1 MSIAATVCAASTA
14 RTQSLDFFLGAG
26 PDDAQT
32 LLGYYMEPLVMGFSY
47 GMSNGWANSARSHKF
62 LGFDLT
68 VSASFAP
75 IPLSRE
81 YFIFNPSEYSNVT
94 VAGEG
99 NRIPTIMGPSGGDG
113 PELIFSYKD
122 ENTGNTF
129 TTSFRPEGLGL
140 KSQIGFNAVP
150 TPMVQLS
157 IGTFANTDLI
167 IRYAPEI
174 SAGNFSSQLFGLGIK
189 HDIKQWIPV
198 LRRMPL
204 DLAILG
210 AFSGFD
216 NRLDLQDS
224 GMEGTEQSATFNV
237 NNWTVQGMISKKI
250 SILTF
255 YGSVGYSAVC
265 TGLKLNGTYTLTDT
279 DYPEVSATFH
289 NPVDLTYE
297 QSSWR
302 ATAGLRVKAGFITL
316 HGDYTLQQYPLIS
329 AGLGISVR

>member
-1 MSIAATVCAASTA
+1 MSIAAFLYVTSTA
-14 RTQSLDFFLGAG
+14 RTQSLDIFLGAG

-32 LLGYYMEPLVMGFSY
+32 LLGYYMEPLVMGFSH

-75 IPLSRE
+75 IPQSKK
-81 YFIFNPSEYSNVT
+81 YFTFNPSEYSHVNL
-94 VAGEG
+94 AGES
-99 NRIPTIMGPSGGDG
+99 NRIPTIMGPAGGDG
-113 PELIFSYKD
+113 PELMFSYTD
-122 ENTGNTF
+122 ESTGHTF

-167 IRYAPEI
+167 VRYIPEI
-174 SAGNFSSQLFGLGIK
+174 RAGNFSSQLFGLGIK

-204 DLAILG
+204 DLAVLG

-216 NRLDLQDS
+216 NRLDLQES

-250 SILTF
+250 SILTI

-265 TGLKLNGTYTLTDT
+265 TGLKLNGTYTLRDT
-279 DYPEVSATFH
+279 DYPEASATFQ

-302 ATAGLRVKAGFITL
+302 ATAGLRVKAGFLTL